1 MRSIYT
7 GIYTY
12 TQHSR
17 THCTQARDYGTQVG
31 HTHPVLNP
39 WVRWYASGAQACLI
53 LAEVISI
60 VSVMHATSI
69 AFDPCNNQTVS
80 QLVSLPTPPTSEFAL
95 PNGMVLDVCH
105 CMLHTL
111 PIMIEPRVGSGATIS
126 LLGNGKEDTHPT
138 AQFLFL
144 LPFAISLPF
153 AKKKRNTEKN

>member
-1 MRSIYT
+1 MRDPYT
-7 GIYTY
+7 LGYTRIHTH
-12 TQHSR
+12 TQHSK
-17 THCTQARDYGTQVG
+17 THWTQARDYGTQVG

-69 AFDPCNNQTVS
+69 AFDPCNSQTVS

-111 PIMIEPRVGSGATIS
+111 PVMIEPRVDGDHCPVEYLSRYQAESKALADPG
-126 LLGNGKEDTHPT
+126 
-138 AQFLFL
+138 
-144 LPFAISLPF
+144 LPLA
-153 AKKKRNTEKN
+153 A